1 MVVLSSM
8 SILDRALEAARDA
21 QAHAYCPFSN
31 FPVGAAICVRGSDR
45 IFAGCN
51 VENSSYGASIC
62 AERNAIL
69 SMVAALGASEISDV
83 VVVSQGDSPA
93 VPCAACLQVIA
104 EFAGR
109 ETAVHLANEK
119 GFQTRYSFS
128 ELLPHPFL
136 FSRET
141 GAQEE
146 PW

>member
-1 MVVLSSM
+1 M
-8 SILDRALEAARDA
+8 SNLDRALEVAREA
-21 QAHAYCPFSN
+21 QAHAYCPFSK

-83 VVVSQGDSPA
+83 VVVSRGDNPA
-93 VPCAACLQVIA
+93 VPCADCLQVIA
-104 EFAGR
+104 EFAGK
-109 ETAVHLANEK
+109 ETTVHLANEA
-119 GFQTRYSFS
+119 GFQKTFSIS

-136 FSRET
+136 FSKET
-141 GAQEE
+141 GAKEE